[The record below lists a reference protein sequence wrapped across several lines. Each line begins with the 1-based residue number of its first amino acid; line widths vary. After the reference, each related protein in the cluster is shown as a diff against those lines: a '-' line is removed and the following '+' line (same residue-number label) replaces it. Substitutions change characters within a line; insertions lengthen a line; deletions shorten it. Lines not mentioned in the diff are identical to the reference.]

1 MTPLHE
7 ILDRE
12 AQRISAP
19 PEALDTVLDLKDRRQ
34 RRRRIEAIAVVV
46 VLCAAIAVA
55 AGLADRFGAVPA
67 PPGPVIRH
75 NGEIAVFQ
83 ELPADGQTGADARVV
98 SVDPAT
104 RQPTTLPIPGV
115 DYAGTRFTTQPSWS
129 PDGSSLAYLLTHDL
143 WILDLASGQRR
154 QVAHCGSCSGS
165 VAWSPDGLT
174 LAVADGA
181 LPVISLFDV
190 DTGQA
195 STILTVGFATSPAWS
210 PDGESL
216 AFISYAGGET
226 GHLYTMRRDG
236 SEIRSIADDA
246 WRGVAWSPDGSTIAY
261 LSEPSLSSGR
271 CSPEGTCPITVRV
284 VDAASAI
291 GGPLVRAGE
300 CLCLAFTPGV
310 AWSPDGTQLALVVPG
325 IDQER
330 PSGLYTVSANGS
342 GLRLVLAGG
351 WGQPS
356 WRSLG

>member
-1 MTPLHE
+1 MTPLNE

-12 AQRISAP
+12 AQRISAG
-19 PEALDTVLDLKDRRQ
+19 PEALDTVLDLRDRRQ

-46 VLCAAIAVA
+46 VLCAALAVA

-67 PPGPVIRH
+67 SPEPGIRH

-83 ELPADGQTGADARVV
+83 EYIADGKADARVV
-98 SVDPAT
+98 SIDPASP
-104 RQPTTLPIPGV
+104 RPTTIPIRGV
-115 DYAGTRFTTQPSWS
+115 DIAGSRFTTQPSWS

-143 WILDLASGQRR
+143 WILDLSSGQSR
-154 QVAHCGSCSGS
+154 QVAHCGPCSGS
-165 VAWSPDGLT
+165 VGWSPDGST
-174 LAVADGA
+174 LAVADSA
-181 LPVISLFDV
+181 IPAINLFDV

-195 STILTVGFATSPAWS
+195 STISTVGFVTSPAWS

-216 AFISYAGGET
+216 AFISYPGET

-236 SEIRSIADDA
+236 SELRSIADDA
-246 WRGVAWSPDGSTIAY
+246 LTGVAWSPDGSTIAY

-271 CSPEGTCPITVRV
+271 CSPGGKCPITVRV

-291 GGPLVRAGE
+291 GGRLARVGE
-300 CLCLAFTPGV
+300 CFCLAFTPGV

-325 IDQER
+325 FDKER
-330 PSGLYTVSANGS
+330 PSGLYIVSADGS
-342 GLRLVLAGG
+342 RLRLVLAGG

-356 WRSLG
+356 WRSQG